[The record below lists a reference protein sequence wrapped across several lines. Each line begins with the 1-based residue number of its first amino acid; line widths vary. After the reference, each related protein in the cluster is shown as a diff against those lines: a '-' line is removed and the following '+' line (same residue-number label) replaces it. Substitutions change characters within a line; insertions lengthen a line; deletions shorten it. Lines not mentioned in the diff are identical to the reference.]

1 MYMNKTKTNI
11 KVKRIG
17 YIIIVNS
24 SIDIWQMKP
33 PVVQCGRKDHFKR
46 ETVLQSLVITHCS
59 WFNFTSQPTKP
70 IAFIAT
76 SAIAATFYM
85 FYFISLD

>member
-11 KVKRIG
+11 KIKGTG
-17 YIIIVNS
+17 YIIVNS

-33 PVVQCGRKDHFKR
+33 PGCTVWDEDHVKR
-46 ETVLQSLVITHCS
+46 DTVLQSLVITHCS
-59 WFNFTSQPTKP
+59 WFNFTLQPTKP
-70 IAFIAT
+70 IGFIAA

-85 FYFISLD
+85 FCFISLD